1 MPIGGRR
8 LQGGLRPMQYQ
19 ISRLRLWLGDFIAR
33 FGVPLE
39 LHSDQG
45 RNFESQLF
53 QEICSLLEIKKTR
66 STPYRPQ
73 SNGLI
78 ERFNRTLGKMI
89 RSFIDANKSDWD
101 VHIPLPDMPT
111 LPFLSGASRFLISS
125 PALP

>member
-1 MPIGGRR
+1 MDRIGIDILGPLPISHQGNTCLLVVGDYFTRWIEAYAIPDQQAETVARR
-8 LQGGLRPMQYQ
+8 LVH
-19 ISRLRLWLGDFIAR
+19 DFIAR

-78 ERFNRTLGKMI
+78 ERFNRTLGKM
-89 RSFIDANKSDWD
+89 
-101 VHIPLPDMPT
+101 
-111 LPFLSGASRFLISS
+111 
-125 PALP
+125 